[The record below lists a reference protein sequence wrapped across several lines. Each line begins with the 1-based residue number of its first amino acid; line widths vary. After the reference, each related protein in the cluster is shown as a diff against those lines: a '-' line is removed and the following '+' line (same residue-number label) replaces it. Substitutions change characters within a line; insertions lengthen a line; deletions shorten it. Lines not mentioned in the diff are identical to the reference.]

1 VLHAPGTL
9 LAVLQPHMVRKVWA
23 RTTGGAAVAP
33 RAVVLIG
40 DPREWP
46 RDFESLLTAEGYAA
60 GHLPELEAVIPIV
73 EAAAVRALFVVARPL
88 GASDLLILRRIR
100 QTSPQT
106 GIVVVARSPT
116 NPDLKLAFESG
127 ATAFLSWPASKEA
140 VRQAVDSGSVPAAQ
154 DSRLRS

>member
-1 VLHAPGTL
+1 
-9 LAVLQPHMVRKVWA
+9 MRKVWG

-40 DPREWP
+40 DPRDWP
-46 RDFESLLTAEGYAA
+46 PDFASFLTAEGYAA
-60 GHLPELEAVIPIV
+60 GLLPELEAVVPIV

-88 GASDLLILRRIR
+88 GASDLLTLRRIR
-100 QTSPQT
+100 RTSPQT
-106 GIVVVARSPT
+106 GIVVVAESPT

-154 DSRLRS
+154 IARVRS

>member
-1 VLHAPGTL
+1 
-9 LAVLQPHMVRKVWA
+9 MVRKVWA
-23 RTTGGAAVAP
+23 RTTGGATVAP

-40 DPREWP
+40 DPHDWP
-46 RDFESLLTAEGYAA
+46 PDFESLLTAEGYAA
-60 GHLPELEAVIPIV
+60 GHLPELEAVVPIV
-73 EAAAVRALFVVARPL
+73 AAAAVRALFVVARPL

-154 DSRLRS
+154 GPRLRS

>member
-1 VLHAPGTL
+1 
-9 LAVLQPHMVRKVWA
+9 MVRKVWA

-40 DPREWP
+40 DPRDWP
-46 RDFESLLTAEGYAA
+46 PDFESLLTAEGYAA

-73 EAAAVRALFVVARPL
+73 EVVAVRALFVVARPF

-140 VRQAVDSGSVPAAQ
+140 VRQAVESGGAATG
-154 DSRLRS
+154 RSHGRRNPLT

>member
-1 VLHAPGTL
+1 
-9 LAVLQPHMVRKVWA
+9 MVRKAWA
-23 RTTGGAAVAP
+23 RTTGGAPVAP

-40 DPREWP
+40 DPHVWP
-46 RDFESLLTAEGYAA
+46 ADFASSLTADGYAA

-140 VRQAVDSGSVPAAQ
+140 VRQAVDSGGVPTVPG
-154 DSRLRS
+154 SRLRS

>member
-1 VLHAPGTL
+1 MA
-9 LAVLQPHMVRKVWA
+9 RKVWA
-23 RTTGGAAVAP
+23 RTTGAAAVAP

-40 DPREWP
+40 DKRDWP
-46 RDFESLLTAEGYAA
+46 PEFESLLTAEGYAA

-73 EAAAVRALFVVARPL
+73 EVAAVRALFVVARPL

-106 GIVVVARSPT
+106 GIVVVAKAPT
-116 NPDLKLAFESG
+116 NPDLKRAFESG

-140 VRQAVDSGSVPAAQ
+140 VRQAVDSGTVPAAHG
-154 DSRLRS
+154 SRSRS

>member
-1 VLHAPGTL
+1 V
-9 LAVLQPHMVRKVWA
+9 VRKVWA

-40 DPREWP
+40 DPRDWP
-46 RDFESLLTAEGYAA
+46 PDFESLLTAEGYAA

-73 EAAAVRALFVVARPL
+73 EVVAVRALFVVARPF

-140 VRQAVDSGSVPAAQ
+140 VRQAVESGGAATG
-154 DSRLRS
+154 RSHGRRNPLT

>member
-1 VLHAPGTL
+1 MG
-9 LAVLQPHMVRKVWA
+9 RRVWA
-23 RTTGGAAVAP
+23 RTTGVASVAP

-46 RDFESLLTAEGYAA
+46 PDFESLLTAEGYAA
-60 GHLPELEAVIPIV
+60 GHLAELEAVIPIV

-140 VRQAVDSGSVPAAQ
+140 LRQALESGSVPAAQ
-154 DSRLRS
+154 GSRFRS

>member
-1 VLHAPGTL
+1 
-9 LAVLQPHMVRKVWA
+9 MVRRVWA
-23 RTTGGAAVAP
+23 RTTRTAAVAP

-46 RDFESLLTAEGYAA
+46 PDFEALLTTEGYAA
-60 GHLPELEAVIPIV
+60 GHLPELEAVIPVV

-100 QTSPQT
+100 QRSPQT

-127 ATAFLSWPASKEA
+127 ATAFLSWPASREA
-140 VRQAVDSGSVPAAQ
+140 VRQAVDSASVPAAQ
-154 DSRLRS
+154 GSRLRS

>member
-1 VLHAPGTL
+1 
-9 LAVLQPHMVRKVWA
+9 MVRKVWA
-23 RTTGGAAVAP
+23 RTPGAAAVAP

-46 RDFESLLTAEGYAA
+46 PDLESLLTAEGYAA
-60 GHLPELEAVIPIV
+60 GHLPELESVISIV
-73 EAAAVRALFVVARPL
+73 EAVAVRALFVVARPL

-106 GIVVVARSPT
+106 GIVVVAKSPT

-140 VRQAVDSGSVPAAQ
+140 VRQAVDSGSVPAVLG
-154 DSRLRS
+154 SRLRS